1 MLPVAVV
8 RPTTIQYVSGFVNEV
23 IVAHNGQAE
32 SDIVGYL
39 AIFIFRCKGAI
50 TLFVGVFVS

>member
-1 MLPVAVV
+1 VAVV